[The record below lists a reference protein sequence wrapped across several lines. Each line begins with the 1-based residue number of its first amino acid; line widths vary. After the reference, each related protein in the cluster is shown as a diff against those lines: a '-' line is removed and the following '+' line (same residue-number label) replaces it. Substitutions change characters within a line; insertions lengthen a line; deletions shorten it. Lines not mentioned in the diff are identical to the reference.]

1 MKSINCSA
9 CRKKIYKEAEAA
21 YLKNEY
27 AYFENA
33 AYSMAMFSTIVA
45 LSVHHRRGRSK
56 EYIKKFF
63 DEMCFVFDFPEL
75 FGKRIDMLEA
85 KAMLEKEYGIDFS
98 KIVLHLETEKEFIHD
113 LKKGDSRKI

>member
-21 YLKNEY
+21 YLKNEF

-63 DEMCFVFDFPEL
+63 DEMCFIFDFPEL
-75 FGKRIDMLEA
+75 FGRRIDMLEA

-113 LKKGDSRKI
+113 LKKGESRKI